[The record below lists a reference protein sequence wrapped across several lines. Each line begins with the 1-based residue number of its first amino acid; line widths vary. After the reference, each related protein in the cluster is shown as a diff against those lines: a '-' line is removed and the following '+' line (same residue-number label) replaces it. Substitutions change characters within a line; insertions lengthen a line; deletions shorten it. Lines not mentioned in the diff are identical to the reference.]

1 MDLEFR
7 EIEDTRIQNAVV
19 KLRSSMIED
28 LENLSELHSSYSK
41 LLRISNQF
49 CEFIT
54 AHDVKSSIF
63 SILMV
68 IAADSCK
75 TPIEERYKIVDDF
88 PYIEFKCEV
97 LSEHSVDV
105 LRIWNDFMFYLPK
118 ASKQLENLLDQLEAI
133 SNMIKLSAP
142 TETDKAKN
150 MKNFELV
157 LKCIETLKIN
167 QNRVKTMEQ
176 TVKDYTTVL
185 KKNQYLEQM
194 SKISSIMSSCA
205 GYGIEN
211 LMSIFS
217 ISSINKYPLV

>member
-1 MDLEFR
+1 
-7 EIEDTRIQNAVV
+7 
-19 KLRSSMIED
+19 
-28 LENLSELHSSYSK
+28 
-41 LLRISNQF
+41 
-49 CEFIT
+49 
-54 AHDVKSSIF
+54 
-63 SILMV
+63 
-68 IAADSCK
+68 
-75 TPIEERYKIVDDF
+75 
-88 PYIEFKCEV
+88 
-97 LSEHSVDV
+97 
-105 LRIWNDFMFYLPK
+105 
-118 ASKQLENLLDQLEAI
+118 
-133 SNMIKLSAP
+133 MIKLSAP